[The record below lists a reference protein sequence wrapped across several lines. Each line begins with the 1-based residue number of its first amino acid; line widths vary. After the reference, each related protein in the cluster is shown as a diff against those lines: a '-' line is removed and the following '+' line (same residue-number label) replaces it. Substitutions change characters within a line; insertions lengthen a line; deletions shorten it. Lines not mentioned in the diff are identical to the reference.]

1 MNYLLQSFFNGIGGI
16 IRWLFFR
23 IINIL
28 FDKNYRN
35 DLDYYLEIENLVKDK
50 NGFTNLQKNF
60 IAGIFVFVVL
70 IVIAERIES

>member
-16 IRWLFFR
+16 IRWFFFR
-23 IINIL
+23 IINIF

-60 IAGIFVFVVL
+60 FAGIFVFILLV
-70 IVIAERIES
+70 VIAERIE

>member
-35 DLDYYLEIENLVKDK
+35 DLDYYLDIENLVKDK

>member
-1 MNYLLQSFFNGIGGI
+1 MNFILQSFFNGIGGI

-23 IINIL
+23 IINIF

-35 DLDYYLEIENLVKDK
+35 DLDYYLEIENLKKDK

-60 IAGIFVFVVL
+60 FVGIFVFILL
-70 IVIAERIES
+70 IVIAERIE

>member
-28 FDKNYRN
+28 FDKNYRS